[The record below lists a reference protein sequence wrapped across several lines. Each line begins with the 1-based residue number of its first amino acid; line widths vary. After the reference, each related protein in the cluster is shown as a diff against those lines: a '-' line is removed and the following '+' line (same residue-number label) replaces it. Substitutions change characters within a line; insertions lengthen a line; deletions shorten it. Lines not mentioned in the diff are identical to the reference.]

1 MKWSKLLT
9 LLLVLALFAG
19 LAGTTA
25 KKLWHGIPLGLDLQG
40 GFDVLYEVLPTE
52 NQPVTREG
60 VLATQRALENRVN
73 AIGAREPNITIEGSN
88 RIRVQLAGVENQEE
102 AKRILGEPAKL
113 EFRAPD
119 DKTVLLT
126 GADLKPNARFQQD
139 SQTGQVVVA
148 VEFKEPK
155 KLQDVTTQYLGQP
168 MGIYLNGR
176 QLSKPTIQ
184 SIISTGTAQITGLR
198 DAKEATELANLLN
211 AGALPYPIKELSS
224 MSVGATL
231 GQAALEKTM
240 YAAGVAFVLIFVFMI
255 VFYRLP
261 GLIANIALL
270 MYMYL
275 LIAVFRGMDIVLTL
289 PGLAALI
296 LGVGMAVDVNIITY
310 ERIKDEFRSGKTLLS
325 SIIMGQKR
333 SMPTIIDANTT
344 SLIAGA
350 IMFWFGSGQVR
361 GFAVAHMISILATF
375 LTAVLLSRWML
386 ILLARSNLVKNPWW
400 FGARKESEAK

>member
-1 MKWSKLLT
+1 MKWSKLIT
-9 LLLVLALFAG
+9 LLIVLALFAG
-19 LAGTTA
+19 LAGMTT
-25 KKLWHGIPLGLDLQG
+25 KRLWDGIPLGLDLQG
-40 GFDVLYEVLPTE
+40 GFDVLYEVLPAD

-73 AIGAREPNITIEGSN
+73 ALGVREPNITIEGTN

-126 GADLKPNARFQQD
+126 GADLKPNARYQQD
-139 SQTGQVVVA
+139 PNTGRPEVA
-148 VEFKEPK
+148 VEFADPK
-155 KLQDVTTQYLGQP
+155 KLQDVTTKYLGQQ
-168 MGIYLNGR
+168 MGIWLNGR
-176 QLSKPTIQ
+176 MLSKPFIQ
-184 SIISTGTAQITGLR
+184 AVISDGKAVINGM
-198 DAKEATELANLLN
+198 ASPKEANELATLLN

-231 GQAALEKTM
+231 GQAALQKTL
-240 YAAGVAFVLIFVFMI
+240 YAAGIAFILIFVFML
-255 VFYRLP
+255 VVYRLP

-275 LIAVFRGMDIVLTL
+275 LVAVFRGMDIVLTL
-289 PGLAALI
+289 PGLAALV
-296 LGVGMAVDVNIITY
+296 LGVGMAVDVNIIAY
-310 ERIKDEFRSGKTLLS
+310 ERMKDEFRAGKTLLS
-325 SIIMGQKR
+325 AVIMGQKR
-333 SMPTIIDANTT
+333 SLPTIIDANTT

-350 IMFWFGSGQVR
+350 IMLWFGSGQVR
-361 GFAVAHMISILATF
+361 GFAIAHIISILASF

-386 ILLARSNLVKNPWW
+386 LLLVRSNLVKNPWW
-400 FGARKESEAK
+400 FGAPKEGKAQ